1 MGRQLVRYV
10 SDYERAGEKLI
21 AVCKTCNR
29 TAILSYRE
37 IGRRGL
43 HMGTLGELARVLR
56 CRNCRRKNAEVRAA
70 SSIAR
75 PPANRH

>member
-1 MGRQLVRYV
+1 MRYV
-10 SDYERAGEKLI
+10 IDYEQAGEKLI

-43 HMGTLGELARVLR
+43 HMGTLDELARVLR
-56 CRNCRRKNAEVRAA
+56 CRNCRRKNAAVRVA
-70 SSIAR
+70 SSIGR
-75 PPANRH
+75 QPANRH